1 MGRHRRPSRS
11 RTGLQTAGVAVAV
24 VALLAGALFGYRQFT
39 ADDAASAGCD
49 NPLRLSLAV
58 SPELVSVAQ
67 ATATDWVRSGV
78 SVADRCIAVDVTSA
92 DSADVAAA
100 LASRSELNLLGVTGA
115 QQVKIPNIWIP
126 ESSTWLQRLRGAGP
140 NLVPNEAPS
149 IASSPVV
156 VAVPQP
162 VATNVFQW
170 PQAKLTWKQLLGKM
184 TTGTGLRAGIVEP
197 TRDAA
202 GLAGLMSLAAAASEI
217 GGPNAQQ
224 ATAAALR
231 GLVVGRSAVRDDLLQ
246 RFPRAADPA
255 TLASAISAAPLS
267 EQTVNAYNAKTPTVP
282 LAALYPD
289 PTPQGLDYP
298 FTVVPGGDADRTT
311 AAERLRA
318 AFTGDKY
325 RDRLAAAGLR
335 AADGSTGKG
344 FPNAPGAPAAG
355 GQGAASP
362 DATTVGKTLSTWTAM
377 TAPARTLSVFDV
389 SGSMNRTV
397 PTAGNLTRM
406 QVLLAAAEKGLAL
419 FDDTWAT
426 GLWVFSTELDGPGTG
441 DYKELV
447 PIGPLT
453 TNRQAVLGA
462 MRSITAT
469 QNGDTG
475 LYDTILAGYK
485 RLKDGWEPGM
495 VNTLIVM
502 TDGEN
507 DDKNGLNRD
516 QLLNELGKIKDPAKP
531 VRVLIIAF
539 GPDVAPD
546 GLKPITALTS
556 GGVFAAPDPAKI
568 GEIFLQAITTR

>member
-1 MGRHRRPSRS
+1 MGRHRRPSNA
-11 RTGLQTAGVAVAV
+11 RTGLQTIGVAVAV
-24 VALLAGALFGYRQFT
+24 IALLAGALFGYRQFT
-39 ADDAASAGCD
+39 ADDATAAGCD

-58 SPELVSVAQ
+58 APELVPVAQ

-92 DSADVAAA
+92 EPADVAAA
-100 LASRSELNLLGVTGA
+100 IASRSELNLPGVAGA
-115 QQVKIPNIWIP
+115 QQVKVPNVWVP
-126 ESSTWLQRLRGAGP
+126 DSSTWLRRLRTLAP
-140 NLVPNEAPS
+140 ILVPNDAPS

-162 VATNVFQW
+162 VASNVFQW
-170 PQAKLTWKQLLGKM
+170 PDAKLTWKQLLGKM

-202 GLAGLMSLAAAASEI
+202 GLAGLVSLAVAAND

-224 ATAAALR
+224 ATAAAMR

-246 RFPRAADPA
+246 RFPRANDQSS
-255 TLASAISAAPLS
+255 LASAVSAAPLS
-267 EQTVNAYNAKTPTVP
+267 EQTVNAYNAKGPVVA
-282 LAALYPD
+282 LAALYPE
-289 PTPQGLDYP
+289 PAPAALDYP
-298 FTVVPGGDADRTT
+298 FTVVPGSESDQNT

-318 AFTGDKY
+318 AFTGDRY

-335 AADGSTGKG
+335 AADGTTGKG
-344 FPNAPGAPAAG
+344 FPSTPGAPAGG
-355 GQGAASP
+355 GQGGAAGANL
-362 DATTVGKTLSTWTAM
+362 DVVDRILSTWTAM

-389 SGSMNRTV
+389 SGSMNRQV
-397 PTAGNLTRM
+397 PTAGNATRM
-406 QVLLAAAEKGLAL
+406 QVLLEAAKRGLTL

-426 GLWVFSTELDGPGTG
+426 GLWVFSTNLDGPGTA

-453 TNRQAVLGA
+453 SNRQTVLNTLG
-462 MRSITAT
+462 SITAT

-485 RLKDGWEPGM
+485 RLKEGWEPGM

-507 DDKNGLNRD
+507 DDDNGLNRD
-516 QLLNELGKIKDPAKP
+516 QLLQELGKIKDPAKP

-546 GLKPITALTS
+546 PLKPITALTS

-568 GEIFLQAITTR
+568 GDIFLQAITTR